1 MAEDDEASLVWHEI
15 KASGEEPS
23 PRIGHSATV
32 INHNVLVFGGC
43 ARNIVPHKDRL
54 QADGITSKLGAGY
67 ASDELYQARLDG
79 SMGTSTWK
87 KLDPQGTAP
96 CGRWRHT
103 ATEVGTKMF
112 VFGGMVDDRK
122 QLNDLFIYAA
132 DANEWRD
139 PKPRGTVPAP
149 RSCHTTT
156 YVESEDKLFV
166 YGGYGGDGRLFPD
179 VEAFHVSTL
188 TWAPLPTKGAVPVSR
203 FDHTASLA
211 GNKLIICGGRNN
223 EAPVLDINV
232 LDIQTMTW
240 GILST
245 AGSPPTPLYSHVACA
260 IPSAISHKLFV
271 FGGLEGQFKYKSTV
285 YAIDTNVL
293 SWNEPKVETDVEN
306 GMVALPTG
314 MEATAHVFDQRSDTC
329 SSLAA

>member
-1 MAEDDEASLVWHEI
+1 MRYALSLIEI
-15 KASGEEPS
+15 G
-23 PRIGHSATV
+23 
-32 INHNVLVFGGC
+32 
-43 ARNIVPHKDRL
+43 
-54 QADGITSKLGAGY
+54 Q
-67 ASDELYQARLDG
+67 
-79 SMGTSTWK
+79 
-87 KLDPQGTAP
+87 
-96 CGRWRHT
+96 
-103 ATEVGTKMF
+103 MF

-211 GNKLIICGGRNN
+211 GNKLIICRGASARRKSSSRGIILER
-223 EAPVLDINV
+223 APGEVRFSE
-232 LDIQTMTW
+232 QSW
-240 GILST
+240 PKLST
-245 AGSPPTPLYSHVACA
+245 QQP
-260 IPSAISHKLFV
+260 
-271 FGGLEGQFKYKSTV
+271 E
-285 YAIDTNVL
+285 L
-293 SWNEPKVETDVEN
+293 SI
-306 GMVALPTG
+306 
-314 MEATAHVFDQRSDTC
+314 
-329 SSLAA
+329 